1 MPQFR
6 LLGPLEMTVG
16 GRPMDLGPVKRRTV
30 LTALLVDVGRPVPV
44 EALIDRVWGDDP
56 PAKAREVLYAHI
68 ARIRRVLPGSAVVER
83 RSGGYALLLDR
94 DRIDLH
100 RFRSLVADAR
110 AEDCPDETRAALLGE
125 ALDLW
130 QATPLADV
138 PGAWAAAV
146 REGLEQQR
154 RSAVALWAR
163 AESTLGHAAA
173 VVDRLQELVT
183 ADPLAEPLLVEL
195 VRALHLAGRTAE
207 ALDTY
212 ARARA
217 RLIDELGCEPGPEL
231 RAAHGAVL
239 KGTPDPAPPGA
250 PLNRPVPAQLP
261 ADVPAF
267 TGRASALAELSAR
280 LVATDDGVT
289 AVVVSAVSGTA
300 GVGKTALAVRWAH
313 SVRDRFPD
321 GQLYLD
327 LRGYGTE
334 APVSP
339 SAALAGFLTAL
350 GVSARDLPLDVDE
363 RAARY
368 RTELSG
374 RRLLVVLDNASSVEQ
389 VRPLLPGSPTCATL
403 VTSRDTLA
411 GLVAVHGAHRLI
423 LDLLD
428 PDEAIAL
435 LRSLIGARVDVEPD
449 AARALAEQCGRLPL
463 ALRVAAELAGG
474 RPDSTLA
481 ELVAEL
487 EDHRARMDL
496 LDAGGDPR
504 ADVRAVFSWSYQ
516 RLPESAARAFRLL
529 GLHPGPEFGAHA
541 AAALSNGSLADAR
554 QALTVL
560 SRAHLIRP
568 AAGGRFGVHDL
579 LRAYALAQSDAQ
591 DGAGA
596 RTDARARLYAY
607 YLAATGAAMDVLY
620 PAERHRRPPPPPIST
635 PLPEFGGPDDARAWL
650 DRHRPTFL
658 AVCEYTATHG
668 PAEVTGAL
676 ASTLYVYLDN
686 GGHSADALTIHTLA
700 LDAAGRTG
708 DRAGVAAALSHL
720 GVVYWQIG
728 RYPEGLDHLARALAV
743 FRELGDRTGEAR
755 TVGNL
760 GVISQQIGR
769 YADAERYH
777 GAALDLFRELD
788 DRVGEANT
796 QTNLGDILMRIGRN
810 EQAIVMLGEALE
822 RFRELGHHGGEA
834 TALTNLG
841 EVHLSLDRPAEAA
854 EYLRDAVAGF
864 ATLGERY
871 GQTCAL
877 NGLGEAE
884 LGRGRPGT
892 AALMF
897 TEALALATTI
907 GERAEQARAHVG
919 LAHTTDDTGAHLRQ
933 ALDLYTELGS
943 AAAESVRKE
952 LDGS

>member
-1 MPQFR
+1 
-6 LLGPLEMTVG
+6 
-16 GRPMDLGPVKRRTV
+16 MDLGPVKRRTV
-30 LTALLVDVGRPVPV
+30 LAALLVDVGRPVPV

-68 ARIRRVLPGSAVVER
+68 ARIRRLLADSAVVER
-83 RSGGYALLLDR
+83 RSGGYALLVDR
-94 DRIDLH
+94 DVIDLH

-110 AEDCPDETRAALLGE
+110 SDDCPDARRAALLGE

-130 QATPLADV
+130 QSTPLADV
-138 PGAWAAAV
+138 PGIWATAV

-163 AESTLGHAAA
+163 TESALGHASA
-173 VVDRLQELVT
+173 VVDRLQELV
-183 ADPLAEPLLVEL
+183 AAEPLAEPLLVEL

-217 RLIDELGCEPGPEL
+217 RLIEELGVDPGPEL
-231 RAAHGAVL
+231 RAAHEAVL
-239 KGTPDPAPPGA
+239 RGVPEPE
-250 PLNRPVPAQLP
+250 PLRRPVPAQLP

-267 TGRASALAELSAR
+267 TGRASALAELSAS
-280 LVATDDGVT
+280 LVDGSG

-300 GVGKTALAVRWAH
+300 GVGKTALAIRWAH
-313 SVRDRFPD
+313 EVRDRFPD

-334 APVSP
+334 PPVTP

-428 PDEAIAL
+428 PAEAVSL
-435 LRSLIGARVDVEPD
+435 LRSLIGPRVDAEPE

-481 ELVAEL
+481 DLVAEL
-487 EDHRARMDL
+487 EDHRARLDL

-516 RLPESAARAFRLL
+516 RLPGPAARMFRRL
-529 GLHPGPEFGAHA
+529 GLHPGPEFDAHA
-541 AAALSNGSLADAR
+541 AAALASESLADAR

-560 SRAHLIRP
+560 SRAHLIRG
-568 AAGGRFGVHDL
+568 AASLHDL
-579 LRAYALAQSDAQ
+579 LRAYALAQSDAE
-591 DGAGA
+591 DPPAA
-596 RTDARARLYAY
+596 RDAARARLFAY
-607 YLAATGAAMDVLY
+607 YLAAAGAAMDVLY
-620 PAERHRRPPPPPIST
+620 PAERHRRPPVEPISS
-635 PLPEFGGPDDARAWL
+635 PLPTFPTPEDARAWL
-650 DRHRPTFL
+650 DRHRPAFL
-658 AVCEYTATHG
+658 AVCEYTASRG
-668 PAEVTGAL
+668 PGSVASAL

-686 GGHSADALTIHTLA
+686 GGHSADALTVHTLA
-700 LDAAGRTG
+700 LTAAERTG

-728 RYPEGLDHLARALAV
+728 RYPEGMEHLTRALAV

-755 TVGNL
+755 AVGNL

-769 YADAERYH
+769 YDDAERYH
-777 GAALDLFRELD
+777 RAALALFGELG

-796 QTNLGDILMRIGRN
+796 QTNLGDILMRVGRN
-810 EQAIVMLGEALE
+810 EQAIGMLREALE
-822 RFRELGHHGGEA
+822 RFRELGHQGGEA

-854 EYLRDAVAGF
+854 EYLREAVRLF
-864 ATLGERY
+864 ATIGERY

-884 LGRGRPGT
+884 VGRGCASTG
-892 AALMF
+892 AVMF

-907 GERAEQARAHVG
+907 GERAEQARACVG
-919 LAHTTDDTGAHLRQ
+919 LARAEPESARGRLRE
-933 ALDLYTELGS
+933 ALALYVELGS
-943 AAAESVRKE
+943 AEAETVRKE
-952 LDGS
+952 LESFSAR